1 MKRLYIAL
9 LLLAA
14 VVIACVLTHCYQH
27 RQLDRMLKQL
37 DHIEHTVYAG
47 DIPRATQ
54 LAQDFSTAYRQVSN
68 RIRCYIAHGE
78 LAESCEIATLLP
90 TLVQTNNP
98 NDLLTN
104 LERLRI
110 QLLYLQQVDDPL
122 PWNIL

>member
-27 RQLDRMLKQL
+27 RQLDRMLQQL

-54 LAQDFSTAYRQVSN
+54 LAREFSTAYRRVSN
-68 RIRCYIAHGE
+68 RISCYITHGE
-78 LAESCEIATLLP
+78 LLESRETATLLP
-90 TLVQTNNP
+90 TLVQTHNQ
-98 NDLLTN
+98 NDLIAD